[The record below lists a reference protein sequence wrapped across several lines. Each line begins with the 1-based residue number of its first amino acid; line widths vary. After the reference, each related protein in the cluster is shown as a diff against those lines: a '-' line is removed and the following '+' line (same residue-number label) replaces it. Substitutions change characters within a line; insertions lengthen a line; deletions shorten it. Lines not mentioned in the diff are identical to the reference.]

1 MKRRH
6 LTPLL
11 APLTRESVTRC
22 FDMPRFPAL
31 AVVALGVFVAQHASA
46 ADPDDTPISRTC
58 RLCGRL
64 APELG
69 LGVPV
74 WVPMVIGTFGY
85 DSTAPPLQI
94 DSSIRFAFM
103 GRLSLRAWGIELK
116 AESFG
121 VGFNSRFDRREE
133 KEQGLDASALISRG
147 VAAYHLP
154 PIAFGRSSRAVLLGF
169 VPYAGARLQRISGQL
184 PEPQLTDVPDRSLAW
199 WYGLAG
205 TAVEVDF
212 RVGLTMRFEFDVGGF
227 KPDSNMALWAAISSE
242 YAFTSWFALSAGW
255 NFYQLEHDADALDLR
270 IRLNGPELALSF
282 YLH

>member
-1 MKRRH
+1 
-6 LTPLL
+6 
-11 APLTRESVTRC
+11 
-22 FDMPRFPAL
+22 MPRFLAL
-31 AVVALGVFVAQHASA
+31 AVMALGVFGTQHAFA
-46 ADPDDTPISRTC
+46 ANPDDAPISRRC

-85 DSTAPPLQI
+85 DASAPPLQI

-103 GRLSLRAWGIELK
+103 GRLSARAWGIELK

-121 VGFNSRFDRREE
+121 VGFNSRFDRREDQVE
-133 KEQGLDASALISRG
+133 GLDASALISRG
-147 VAAYHLP
+147 VASYHLP
-154 PIAFGRSSRAVLLGF
+154 PIAFGRGSRSVLLGF
-169 VPYAGARLQRISGQL
+169 APYAGARLQRISGEL
-184 PEPQLTDVPDRSLAW
+184 PEAQMPDLQSRSLSW

-205 TAVEVDF
+205 AAVEVDF

-255 NFYQLEHDADALDLR
+255 NFYQLEHDADAVDLR